1 MQLEICNVS
10 AFTFSY
16 VYVNYVWGWNSYIY
30 LSINTYTMKQLENI
44 FVSLMA
50 SSKNYLGNHSKFP
63 LCLVENWFK
72 SLWKVPLDLATYIS
86 RTETDLM
93 RFVHWVLRHH
103 WVSCTL
109 CPDTWLIYHSA
120 VCSTRAW
127 NVQTCCAYPDSF
139 MPEDDS
145 LQKVFPAA
153 RICTSHFMR
162 LHIKSLEIWNGLLK
176 EQAELMTSF
185 CCFFLSIVASLL
197 SLLVQN
203 QRIAE
208 SHRLGRTLE
217 VISSKALL

>member
-93 RFVHWVLRHH
+93 RFVHWVLRHL

-109 CPDTWLIYHSA
+109 CPDTWLIYHMCT
-120 VCSTRAW
+120 V
-127 NVQTCCAYPDSF
+127 PF
-139 MPEDDS
+139 
-145 LQKVFPAA
+145 AA
-153 RICTSHFMR
+153 RGHEMCGLAVPIQIVLCLKMTHYKRCSQLQEYVLLTSCEYVSSHFRSEMACSKSKQNLW
-162 LHIKSLEIWNGLLK
+162 LHFAVSSFPLL
-176 EQAELMTSF
+176 
-185 CCFFLSIVASLL
+185 LL
-197 SLLVQN
+197 SYP
-203 QRIAE
+203 
-208 SHRLGRTLE
+208 S
-217 VISSKALL
+217 